1 MKDWKKVFSS
11 SQLTSA
17 SMVMGILN
25 ENEIPAKT
33 LNKQDS
39 SYVFLGEIEVYV
51 PLYMFDKAKEL
62 INTIQISS
70 LSSSL

>member
-1 MKDWKKVFSS
+1 MQDWKKVFSS
-11 SQLTSA
+11 NQLAAS

-39 SYVFLGEIEVYV
+39 SYVFLGEVEVYV
-51 PLYMFDKAKEL
+51 PLNMFEKAQAL
-62 INTIQISS
+62 ISNTQIDTVQ
-70 LSSSL
+70 L